1 MQRPSIEAPENLT
14 AWRFDVEGDAF
25 ALLEWPSAPPQLPA
39 RFRFLT
45 RAEAAV
51 ATLAAV
57 GHSNPE
63 IARERRCS
71 TRTVA
76 NQIARA
82 FQKLL
87 VHSRAELVAASVSRG
102 RVGRQ

>member
-1 MQRPSIEAPENLT
+1 MQRPSIEAPEDLT
-14 AWRFDVEGDAF
+14 AWRLDIEGDAF

-39 RFRFLT
+39 RLRSLT

-57 GHSNPE
+57 GRSNAE
-63 IARERRCS
+63 IARERHSS

-87 VHSRAELVAASVSRG
+87 VHSRAELVAASVSRAH
-102 RVGRQ
+102 VGRQ